1 MVLILAAVLT
11 LIFIYESRLKLT
23 NHLIALIVP
32 WFLILIFSKYDISYL
47 RKELEI
53 YTYVVIFSFIIFYY
67 LGYKFVQIF
76 YRDKPKYQVTNIGFK
91 NLRFDVTVSL
101 YLVLTILNIAIAGYI
116 PLVSLILTG
125 NSGYMDFGISGLYGF
140 YNAFAN
146 ALGIL
151 CYFLFLKTKNYKYL
165 AITTFIF
172 LVFILFMTRQNFIS
186 LLVEMFI
193 IYSFVR
199 KEINYFRGSEDDVL
213 KRVVEAAEHFSIQ
226 NIIELHGDNPF
237 LDPDI
242 IDSCIREFE
251 LGDVDYLSN
260 TLENT
265 FPQGLRVQIFP
276 TIKLR
281 RVEKTVDD
289 ETVREHVSLYFY
301 KNPNKFKIKSVEAED
316 PIKRPELRLTVD
328 TEEDFQFICNI
339 YERILLEGI
348 YPDFDVKDIIRIVDD
363 YKISILNK
371 SINSKPIR

>member
-1 MVLILAAVLT
+1 LKNKFGIILEARMGSTRLPGKT
-11 LIFIYESRLKLT
+11 LKDLLGKPMIERILDRLFLSKLT
-23 NHLIALIVP
+23 DTIVVATTEN
-32 WFLILIFSKYDISYL
+32 KKD
-47 RKELEI
+47 
-53 YTYVVIFSFIIFYY
+53 
-67 LGYKFVQIF
+67 
-76 YRDKPKYQVTNIGFK
+76 
-91 NLRFDVTVSL
+91 DV
-101 YLVLTILNIAIAGYI
+101 
-116 PLVSLILTG
+116 LVS
-125 NSGYMDFGISGLYGF
+125 
-140 YNAFAN
+140 
-146 ALGIL
+146 
-151 CYFLFLKTKNYKYL
+151 FLE
-165 AITTFIF
+165 
-172 LVFILFMTRQNFIS
+172 Q
-186 LLVEMFI
+186 
-193 IYSFVR
+193 

-276 TIKLR
+276 TVKLR

-301 KNPNKFKIKSVEAED
+301 ENPNKFKIKSVEAED

-328 TEEDFQFICNI
+328 TEEDFQFICSI
-339 YERILLEGI
+339 YERLLLEGI

-363 YKISILNK
+363 YKISIVNK
-371 SINSKPIR
+371 SIKSKPIR